1 MMYAPYS
8 QQTELWLGP
17 QWQQRAYASFVAKGR
32 EQPMGVVPS
41 VRSAVARVVS
51 DRPLTQIRTIDEY
64 LNQ

>member
-1 MMYAPYS
+1 
-8 QQTELWLGP
+8 
-17 QWQQRAYASFVAKGR
+17 
-32 EQPMGVVPS
+32 MGVVPS